1 MRFTDNYRLLQT
13 FTALLLKES
22 TIGLCFFQMVTIS
35 WNVSSQILLE
45 AEALEPLLSTAM
57 ELKG

>member
-1 MRFTDNYRLLQT
+1 MRFTDNYRFLQT

-22 TIGLCFFQMVTIS
+22 TTQLCFLQMVAIS
-35 WNVSSQILLE
+35 WNLSSQILLE
-45 AEALEPLLSTAM
+45 AEALEPLLLTAM